1 MTFLTNF
8 FIAFGLSFIGSLP
21 FGMINMTVAHT
32 AIRKGLS
39 HGISTA
45 VGAALVELVQVFIA
59 LKFTWLFNE
68 NPNVE
73 RVFMTIATVVFFAGG
88 IYFMFFAKSKPKLK
102 EGEAEVKHKKRGDF
116 MRGVGISSLN
126 LMVIPYWIFYATL
139 LTTNGIMVKDNQH
152 VVAFSV
158 GVMLGTFTLLV
169 CYALLG
175 AKILSKSEQIT
186 GWVNKFIGLLLIGF
200 GVYQLLKLTGIV

>member
-1 MTFLTNF
+1 MSFFTHF

-32 AIRKGLS
+32 AIRKGLA
-39 HGISTA
+39 HGIITA

-68 NPNVE
+68 NPSVE
-73 RVFMTIATVVFFAGG
+73 RIFQTVATVVFFAGG
-88 IYFMFFAKSKPKLK
+88 IFFMFFAKSKPNI
-102 EGEAEVKHKKRGDF
+102 AESEEKPSKRGDF

-139 LTTNGIMVKDNQH
+139 LTTNGIMVKDNPH
-152 VVAFSV
+152 VIAFALGVA
-158 GVMLGTFTLLV
+158 GGTFTLLV

-186 GWVNKFIGLLLIGF
+186 GWVNKSIGLLLIGF
-200 GVYQLLKLTGIV
+200 GVFQVLKMLEIV

>member
-1 MTFLTNF
+1 MTYLTHF
-8 FIAFGLSFIGSLP
+8 FIALGVSFVGSLP

-32 AIRKGLS
+32 AIRKGFS
-39 HGISTA
+39 HGIATA
-45 VGAALVELVQVFIA
+45 VGAALIELVQVFIA
-59 LKFTWLFNE
+59 LKFTWLFHE

-73 RVFMTIATVVFFAGG
+73 RVFQIIATVVFFAGG
-88 IYFMFFAKSKPKLK
+88 VYFMFFAKSKPSIA
-102 EGEAEVKHKKRGDF
+102 EGETKYSKRGDF

-139 LTTNGIMVKDNQH
+139 LTTNGIMVKDNTH
-152 VVAFSV
+152 VVVFSV
-158 GVMLGTFTLLV
+158 GVMSGTFALLV

-186 GWVNKFIGLLLIGF
+186 RWVNKFIGLLLIGF
-200 GVYQLLKLTGIV
+200 GVFQVYKMVGF

>member
-1 MTFLTNF
+1 MTLLTHF

-32 AIRKGLS
+32 AIRKGM
-39 HGISTA
+39 HAAIFTA
-45 VGAALVELVQVFIA
+45 LGAAIVELIQVFIA

-73 RVFMTIATVVFFAGG
+73 RVFQIIATIVFFAGG
-88 IYFMFFAKSKPKLK
+88 IFFFFFAKSKPAFS
-102 EGEAEVKHKKRGDF
+102 ENDVKPSKRGDF
-116 MRGVGISSLN
+116 FRGVGISALN

-139 LTTNGIMVKDNQH
+139 LTTNGILVKDDAH
-152 VVAFSV
+152 VVTFSV
-158 GVMLGTFTLLV
+158 GTMFGTFTLLV

-186 GWVNKFIGLLLIGF
+186 RWVNKFIGLLLIGF
-200 GVYQLLKLTGIV
+200 GVFQVLKMLGIV

>member
-1 MTFLTNF
+1 MTLVTHFL
-8 FIAFGLSFIGSLP
+8 IAFGLSFIGSLP

-32 AIRKGLS
+32 AIRKGMQAA
-39 HGISTA
+39 IITA
-45 VGAALVELVQVFIA
+45 LGAALVELIQVFIA

-73 RVFMTIATVVFFAGG
+73 RAFQIIATVVFFAGG
-88 IYFMFFAKSKPKLK
+88 IFFFFFAKSKPNVD
-102 EGEAEVKHKKRGDF
+102 ETEVKPSKRGDF
-116 MRGVGISSLN
+116 LRGLGISSLN

-139 LTTNGIMVKDNQH
+139 LTTNGILIKDNPH
-152 VVAFSV
+152 VAIFSF
-158 GVMLGTFTLLV
+158 GTMCGTFTLLV

-186 GWVNKFIGLLLIGF
+186 RWVNKFIGLLLVGF
-200 GVYQLLKLTGIV
+200 GVFQLLKIFEIV

>member
-1 MTFLTNF
+1 MSFLTHF

-21 FGMINMTVAHT
+21 FGMINMTVAHS
-32 AIRKGLS
+32 AIRKGLT
-39 HGISTA
+39 HGIATA
-45 VGAALVELVQVFIA
+45 VGAALVELIQVFIA

-73 RVFMTIATVVFFAGG
+73 RIFMTIATVVFFAGG
-88 IYFMFFAKSKPKLK
+88 IYFFFFAKSKPNIA
-102 EGEAEVKHKKRGDF
+102 EGETKYSKRGDF

-139 LTTNGIMVKDNQH
+139 LTTNGIMVKDNPH
-152 VVAFSV
+152 VVAFSL
-158 GVMLGTFTLLV
+158 GVMSGTFTLLV

-186 GWVNKFIGLLLIGF
+186 RWVNKFIGLLLIGF
-200 GVYQLLKLTGIV
+200 GVFQVLKMLGIV